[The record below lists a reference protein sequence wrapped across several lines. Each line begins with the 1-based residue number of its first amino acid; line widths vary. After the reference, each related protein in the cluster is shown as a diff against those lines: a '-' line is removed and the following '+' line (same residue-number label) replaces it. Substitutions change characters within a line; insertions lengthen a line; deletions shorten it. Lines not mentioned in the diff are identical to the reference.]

1 VHPTGYQIRQAV
13 SVFNKTDQQGQ
24 VKMPINV
31 NIPHLTSRKTK
42 IIATLGP
49 ASDTPEIIYNLIK
62 AGVNVFRLNM
72 SHGEHESH
80 RNLYELIR
88 ELAKDLGQHIAIFAD
103 LCGPKIRTGKF
114 KDGSIFIKSGD
125 RVVVTTRD
133 IVGEENLIPCQYAAL
148 ANDVKTGDRIL
159 LDDGKFELKVI
170 EKNGQDIVCDVI
182 YGGEL
187 KNNKGINL
195 PGVNVSCPSLTEK
208 DRADA
213 LFALDLGVDYLALSF
228 VRKPED
234 IADLR
239 QLITS
244 NGYDTHI
251 IAKIEKPE
259 ALINGQEIINAA
271 DAIMIARGDLGV
283 ELNPE
288 DVPIAQHQLIKRA
301 RALNKPV
308 IVATQMLE
316 SMIEN
321 SRPTR
326 AEVTDVSNAVYA
338 SADAV
343 MLSGETAAGR
353 FPSEAVA
360 MMSRIIKQTEAF
372 MGEQDIFGKLV
383 HRDDKLKPLPFGDA
397 VADATAQL
405 CFDLQA
411 KAIVSI
417 SNSGMSVVT
426 LSSARPAAPL
436 IAISANKW
444 VCQRMNLY
452 WGVIPVHSDEAG
464 HANPNKLARR
474 HAVETKLANAGDNI
488 VLVRGFHQDRQLNT
502 PTMTMLTL

>member
-1 VHPTGYQIRQAV
+1 MSIHI
-13 SVFNKTDQQGQ
+13 
-24 VKMPINV
+24 
-31 NIPHLTSRKTK
+31 NIPELSSRKTK

-49 ASDTPEIIYNLIK
+49 ASDSPKVIHNLIK
-62 AGVNVFRLNM
+62 AGVNVFRLNL

-80 RNLYELIR
+80 RKLYKIVR
-88 ELAKDLGQHIAIFAD
+88 ESAEALHQHITVFAD

-114 KDGSIFIKSGD
+114 KNGSIIINKGD
-125 RVVVTTRD
+125 QVVVTTRE
-133 IVGEENLIPCQYAAL
+133 IVGEENLIPCQYQDL
-148 ANDVKTGDRIL
+148 ANDVKAGDRIL

-170 EKNGQDIVCDVI
+170 KKDAQDVTCKVI
-182 YGGEL
+182 FGGEL

-195 PGVNVSCPSLTEK
+195 PGVNVSCPSLTKK

-228 VRKPED
+228 VRKTED
-234 IADLR
+234 ISDLR
-239 QLITS
+239 QLIVS

-259 ALINGQEIINAA
+259 ALINSQEIISAS

-288 DVPIAQHQLIKRA
+288 DVPIAQHQLIKTA
-301 RALNKPV
+301 RAMNKPV

-326 AEVTDVSNAVYA
+326 AEVTDVSNAVYC
-338 SADAV
+338 STDAV
-343 MLSGETAAGR
+343 MLSGETASGH
-353 FPSEAVA
+353 FPVEAVEI
-360 MMSRIIKQTEAF
+360 MSRVIKQTEAF
-372 MGEQDIFGKLV
+372 MREQDVFGKLV
-383 HRDDKLKPLPFGDA
+383 HRGNDRKPLSFGDA

-405 CFDLQA
+405 CFDLHA
-411 KAIVSI
+411 KAIVSLT
-417 SNSGMSVVT
+417 SGGMSVVT

-436 IAISANKW
+436 IAISNNKS

-452 WGVIPVHSDEAG
+452 WGVIPIYAEDAG
-464 HANPNKLARR
+464 HAHPNKLAR
-474 HAVETKLANAGDNI
+474 HHVIEAGLAIEGDNVI
-488 VLVRGFHQDRQLNT
+488 VVRGFHQDDQLSS
-502 PTMTMLTL
+502 PTITMLTL

>member
-1 VHPTGYQIRQAV
+1 MSIH
-13 SVFNKTDQQGQ
+13 
-24 VKMPINV
+24 V
-31 NIPHLTSRKTK
+31 NLPQLSSRKTK

-49 ASDTPEIIYNLIK
+49 SSNSKEVIENLIR

-80 RNLYELIR
+80 RKLYQIIR
-88 ELAKDLGQHIAIFAD
+88 ETAAALNQHTAIFAD

-114 KDGSIFIKSGD
+114 KNGSIIIKDGD
-125 RVVVTTRD
+125 QVVVTTRD
-133 IVGEENLIPCQYAAL
+133 VLGENKLIPCQYAAL
-148 ANDVKTGDRIL
+148 ADDVTVGDRIL
-159 LDDGKFELKVI
+159 LDDGKFELKVTG
-170 EKNGQDIVCDVI
+170 KNDQDISCLVI
-182 YGGEL
+182 HGGEL

-195 PGVNVSCPSLTEK
+195 PGVTVSCASLTDK

-228 VRKPED
+228 VRKAED
-234 IADLR
+234 INDLR
-239 QLITS
+239 QLIVS
-244 NGYDTHI
+244 SGYDTHI

-259 ALINGQEIINAA
+259 ALINGHEIIKVA

-288 DVPIAQHQLIKRA
+288 DVPIAQHQLIKSA
-301 RALNKPV
+301 RVLNKPV

-326 AEVTDVSNAVYA
+326 AEVTDVSNAVY
-338 SADAV
+338 SSTDAV
-343 MLSGETAAGR
+343 MLSGETASGH
-353 FPSEAVA
+353 FPVDAVE
-360 MMSRIIKQTEAF
+360 MMSRVIMQTEAF
-372 MGEQDIFGKLV
+372 MKEQDIFGKMA
-383 HRDDKLKPLPFGDA
+383 HRDNPVKPLPYGDA

-417 SNSGMSVVT
+417 TSGGKSVVT
-426 LSSARPAAPL
+426 LSSARPAAPMV
-436 IAISANKW
+436 AISANQW

-452 WGVIPVHSDEAG
+452 WGVIPVYSPEAG
-464 HANPNKLARR
+464 HAHPNKLARF
-474 HAVETKLANAGDNI
+474 HAMGSSLAKEGDNI
-488 VLVRGFHQDRQLNT
+488 IVVRGFHQDPETNS
-502 PTMTMLTL
+502 PTITLLTL